1 MTDTTERLVRGGVWL
16 ANLNPTQG
24 SEQAGIRPII
34 IFQSNVVSQFSTTVI
49 AIPLTTNQR
58 RAVLPICLAI
68 EQGDGGLAQA
78 SVALCFQMRVLD
90 KTRLLKRL
98 GQLRAETIAQLEE
111 VVLLTL
117 GYE

>member
-1 MTDTTERLVRGGVWL
+1 MNLKRGDVWL
-16 ANLNPTQG
+16 ADLNPTQG

-34 IFQSNVVSQFSTTVI
+34 IFQNDLVSRFSTTTI
-49 AIPLTTNQR
+49 TIPLTTNQR
-58 RAVLPICLAI
+58 RATLPICLLI
-68 EQGDGGLAQA
+68 KEGDGGLLQD

-90 KTRLLKRL
+90 KTRLIRKI
-98 GQLRAETIAQLEE
+98 GQLNPNTIVQLEE

>member
-1 MTDTTERLVRGGVWL
+1 MTNQFKRGEVWL

-24 SEQAGIRPII
+24 SEQAGIRPVI
-34 IFQSNVVSQFSTTVI
+34 IFQNDIISQFSTTII

-58 RAVLPICLAI
+58 RASLPICLVI
-68 EQGDGGLAQA
+68 EQGDSGLAQD

-90 KTRLLKRL
+90 KTRLIRKL
-98 GQLRAETIAQLEE
+98 GQLSSQTITQLDE

-117 GYE
+117 GYDL